1 MEVRIYNP
9 AYEEPIEG
17 FETIEFSG
25 DFPSLFSKLD
35 EICCDSEA
43 EVILAQQLLSESA
56 QGVGM
61 ENLIGKLLSKVRTGG
76 RATFGGVDI
85 DAFADAVKAND
96 IDDTALSLVV
106 NRCRSMSRAFELS
119 EMISKAVPQYFC
131 SWIVRGINYEITC
144 ARP

>member
-1 MEVRIYNP
+1 MKVQIYNP

-25 DFPSLFSKLD
+25 DFPSLFLKLD

-96 IDDTALSLVV
+96 IDDAALSSVV

-131 SWIVRGINYEITC
+131 SWTVRGINYEITC